1 MKNSFRM
8 VLIVACSMILISCL
22 AQVPY
27 KSISEQSTESVP
39 AGKSQIVFVR
49 FSSKMSGS
57 KVPAVLFELSDE
69 KEILISPIPNESK
82 VTYNVEPGK
91 HLFMVHSTE
100 AADFLEADILPNR
113 IYYVM
118 VRPFPGAIFWR
129 FSFAPFRKSGDS
141 EFIIGSDNF
150 MKWVAQSIN
159 VEKSEETLDWHNK
172 KHVDVS
178 NKRKKYLPKWKS
190 KSLKQRNSQTLSSD
204 DGILIG
210 K

>member
-1 MKNSFRM
+1 MKKSLRV
-8 VLIVACSMILISCL
+8 VLIVACSIMLLGCL

-91 HLFMVHSTE
+91 HVFMVHSTE
-100 AADFLEADILPNR
+100 AADFLEADVLPNR
-113 IYYVM
+113 TYYVM

-129 FSFAPFRKSGDS
+129 FSFAPFRKSGDT

-150 MKWVAQSIN
+150 VTWIAQSAN
-159 VEKSEETLDWHNK
+159 VGKSEETLEWHNK
-172 KHVDVS
+172 KYVDVS
-178 NKRKKYLPKWKS
+178 NKRRKYLPKWKS
-190 KSLKQRNSQTLSSD
+190 KSLKQRNSQTLSGD
-204 DGILIG
+204 DGMLIE
-210 K
+210 